1 MKTSSIG
8 VALGGGGVRG
18 ACHVGVLQELNNAGF
33 NISAISGVSA
43 GAIVAA
49 LYAQSKDANL
59 VENKFRR
66 VWKSELIDKFSN
78 SGIAK
83 TKQSGYHTSTLSEFF
98 RNLYLAFVSNYNDSL
113 IDINQVRTLLNLL
126 VGNISFDD
134 MKIPLK
140 IVSTDLN
147 SGSDVIHDKGDLL
160 DALVHSCAIPG
171 IMSPL
176 SFEDKLVV
184 DGGVSMPIPV
194 PALDKI
200 CDFIIAVDIGVYK
213 FDKLKKPNIKDI
225 KTRAQIITSN
235 KLKQYISSGADFVI
249 KPKTAGFHWSEFDKA
264 EVLLNNGR
272 MEVRNKIDDLKRII
286 SERNS

>member
-59 VENKFRR
+59 VEKKFRK
-66 VWKSELIDKFSN
+66 VWKTELVDKFSN
-78 SGIAK
+78 KRLSK
-83 TKQSGYHTSTLSEFF
+83 TKQSGYYYSTLSEFF

-113 IDINQVRTLLNLL
+113 IDMNQLRAFLNLL
-126 VGNISFDD
+126 LGNSSFDD

-147 SGSDVIHDKGDLL
+147 SGSDVIHDRGDLL

-171 IMSPL
+171 VMSPT

-184 DGGVSMPIPV
+184 DGGVSMPVPV

-200 CDFIIAVDIGVYK
+200 CDFVIAVDIGVYN
-213 FDKLKKPNIKDI
+213 FDKLKKPNITDI

-235 KLKQYISSGADFVI
+235 KLKQYMSSGADFII
-249 KPKTAGFHWSEFDKA
+249 KPKTAGFHWSDFDKA
-264 EVLLNNGR
+264 EILLNNGR
-272 MEVRNKIDDLKRII
+272 KEVRNKVQDLKKII
-286 SERNS
+286 SERNL